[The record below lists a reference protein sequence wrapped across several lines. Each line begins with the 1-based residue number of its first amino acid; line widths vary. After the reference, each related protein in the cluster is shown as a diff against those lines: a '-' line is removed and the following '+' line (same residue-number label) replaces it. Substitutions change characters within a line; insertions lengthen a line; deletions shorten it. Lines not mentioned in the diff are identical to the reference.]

1 MDSNIR
7 HDPVSVPRGHCPFD
21 QTQLQTFQ
29 SGLSLLEQHEDL
41 PQGFGIDPEEWGP
54 DGYPTTEEIIVG
66 LRKKSYP
73 ISLLDDIWQPRVE
86 RWAWACYTMDLIL
99 AT

>member
-1 MDSNIR
+1 M
-7 HDPVSVPRGHCPFD
+7 
-21 QTQLQTFQ
+21 QLQTFE
-29 SGLSLLEQHEDL
+29 SGLSLLEQHGDL
-41 PQGFGIDPEEWGP
+41 PQGFGIDPTEWGP

-73 ISLLDDIWQPRVE
+73 ISLPDDIWQPRAE
-86 RWAWACYTMDLIL
+86 RWAWACYTMDLIM

>member
-66 LRKKSYP
+66 LHKKSYP